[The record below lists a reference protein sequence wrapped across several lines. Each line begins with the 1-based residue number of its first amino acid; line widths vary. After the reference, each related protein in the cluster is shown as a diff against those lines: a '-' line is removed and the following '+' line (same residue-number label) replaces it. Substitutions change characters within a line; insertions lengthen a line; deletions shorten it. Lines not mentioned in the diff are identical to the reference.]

1 MRAEYFENSDPV
13 LSCKEAGEYENSI
26 LNSDEKIWDAMA
38 EVGRKLGQ
46 EILKEYSFSR
56 YSKKS
61 LSVLGLIGKGHN
73 GGDALLGIDEM
84 TRVGSVGIVT
94 LLLVCPEN

>member
-46 EILKEYSFSR
+46 GILTEYSFS
-56 YSKKS
+56 
-61 LSVLGLIGKGHN
+61 
-73 GGDALLGIDEM
+73 
-84 TRVGSVGIVT
+84 
-94 LLLVCPEN
+94 